1 MKIIYDFSLIEV
13 ITAATIGF
21 FDGVHL
27 GHRYIIK
34 RLKEYAEESK
44 LRTAVI
50 TFFSHPRKILQKDYQ
65 PFLLNTF
72 EEKIRQLSFTGI
84 DYCYIIDFTREFSK
98 TTAQD
103 FIQQVLHKQLRV
115 KELLVGYDHRFG
127 KERIYGYEQYVKY
140 GKSCGIKVRQI
151 EKLPEKDIHNS
162 STFIRQLLMEGE
174 VKKAASSLSYYYS
187 LEGEVI
193 QGNRLGRT
201 IGFPTA
207 NISLN
212 NKEKVIPCEGVYA
225 TYVFLKEEKHI
236 GMTYIG
242 KRPTVALCGEKRI
255 EVNIF
260 DFSKDIYG
268 ERIQI
273 EFLLFIRPDI
283 HFHSLQELQKQL
295 EKDKIKVKNV
305 IQ

>member
-103 FIQQVLHKQLRV
+103 FIQQVLH
-115 KELLVGYDHRFG
+115 
-127 KERIYGYEQYVKY
+127 
-140 GKSCGIKVRQI
+140 
-151 EKLPEKDIHNS
+151 
-162 STFIRQLLMEGE
+162 
-174 VKKAASSLSYYYS
+174 
-187 LEGEVI
+187 
-193 QGNRLGRT
+193 
-201 IGFPTA
+201 
-207 NISLN
+207 
-212 NKEKVIPCEGVYA
+212 
-225 TYVFLKEEKHI
+225 
-236 GMTYIG
+236 
-242 KRPTVALCGEKRI
+242 
-255 EVNIF
+255 
-260 DFSKDIYG
+260 
-268 ERIQI
+268 
-273 EFLLFIRPDI
+273 
-283 HFHSLQELQKQL
+283 
-295 EKDKIKVKNV
+295 
-305 IQ
+305 